1 LAAAAG
7 SAFAP
12 KIDIKVKPSTAD
24 GTGEAF
30 PVFGLVG
37 NPLGPPQLIGA
48 VADDDHSLTT
58 QDPVGLVAVDDRHSL
73 EV

>member
-1 LAAAAG
+1 
-7 SAFAP
+7 
-12 KIDIKVKPSTAD
+12 
-24 GTGEAF
+24 
-30 PVFGLVG
+30 VFGLVG